1 MMVGA
6 AAGRADGPH
15 WSSPVRGGGS
25 HGQRGDG
32 ADGLRVRVS
41 PQAPPLRLLVGQ
53 IHGVGRVHY
62 ALPVLTCRG
71 ADEKKEGLML
81 GVVYISVFFVLLSI
95 LDVSSGAGA
104 CTALLKKSRW
114 SLILRP
120 ELFDVQRSIDRVLN
134 SPQSQRPC

>member
-6 AAGRADGPH
+6 AAGRADAPRRP
-15 WSSPVRGGGS
+15 SPVRGGAS
-25 HGQRGDG
+25 DGQRGDG
-32 ADGLRVRVS
+32 ADGLRVGVS
-41 PQAPPLRLLVGQ
+41 PQAAPLRLLVGQ
-53 IHGVGRVHY
+53 VHGVGRVIH

-81 GVVYISVFFVLLSI
+81 LCISVFFVLLSV

-104 CTALLKKSRW
+104 CTALLKKRRW

-134 SPQSQRPC
+134 SPQSQPPC

>member
-1 MMVGA
+1 MSA
-6 AAGRADGPH
+6 E
-15 WSSPVRGGGS
+15 SFTLCQYSPAVEQMR
-25 HGQRGDG
+25 
-32 ADGLRVRVS
+32 
-41 PQAPPLRLLVGQ
+41 
-53 IHGVGRVHY
+53 
-62 ALPVLTCRG
+62 
-71 ADEKKEGLML
+71 EKAGLML

-120 ELFDVQRSIDRVLN
+120 ERFDVQRSIDRVLN